1 MTLTESTMPAL
12 GSKASDFLLPDTRG
26 GDKLSYAQVA
36 GERGTVI
43 LFICN
48 HCPYVI
54 HVRDELLRI
63 GRAYLPRGIGFA
75 AVSSNDV
82 STHPEDGPEAMAK
95 LAKAEDFPFPYL
107 YDETQDMARAY
118 RAACTPDIFVFNA
131 ERALVYRG
139 RLDAS
144 TPGNGVPV
152 TGADLRA
159 ALDALLQGKRL
170 DVSQQHPSMGCNIKW
185 AR

>member
-1 MTLTESTMPAL
+1 MALTESTMLAL

-36 GERGTVI
+36 GERGTAI

-82 STHPEDGPEAMAK
+82 STHPTSLSLMPSGRSSTAGGWTH
-95 LAKAEDFPFPYL
+95 LRRV
-107 YDETQDMARAY
+107 TAY
-118 RAACTPDIFVFNA
+118 P
-131 ERALVYRG
+131 
-139 RLDAS
+139 
-144 TPGNGVPV
+144 
-152 TGADLRA
+152 
-159 ALDALLQGKRL
+159 
-170 DVSQQHPSMGCNIKW
+170 
-185 AR
+185 